1 MGIDGGVS
9 KISVF
14 QNTTGFKSE
23 RERRRHHHGKRRRR
37 KRRDVHGAERPTA
50 AAAANDDDAER
61 PRDFDEYDDIEK
73 TDGCRERVRRVDV
86 VAQQRDAE
94 KKRRGR
100 SIGREGNDGRLR
112 SERKFALVD
121 ARSAIGRVV
130 SRSESA
136 MEPGG

>member
-1 MGIDGGVS
+1 MQLSQPEIGERSAWLAVDVAAQFERAAS
-9 KISVF
+9 AAE
-14 QNTTGFKSE
+14 TTI
-23 RERRRHHHGKRRRR
+23 
-37 KRRDVHGAERPTA
+37 RDDY
-50 AAAANDDDAER
+50 N
-61 PRDFDEYDDIEK
+61 IEK

-136 MEPGG
+136 VEPGG